1 MRDMSLLEQIRDYI
15 QSGETTKE
23 RLGLEIEHFVVDER
37 GVQIEFDKISNL
49 IEKTA
54 KEIGARTILT
64 DGHVVGYSNDDYAIT
79 LEPACQLEISIN
91 PHSSLS
97 EIERVYREFLE
108 LWEPL
113 INDIGYHFITKGN
126 LPLVELGAIT
136 PDEIPLSPKKRYE
149 YMDRYFEKS
158 GRCGKYMMRASAST
172 QISVD
177 YKSEKDLVG
186 KLAILEKISPV
197 LMIMF
202 ENKKRYNSTIPG
214 IIDKE
219 HLFRIQQWDDVD
231 SDRTG
236 FLRGSLDDDFSY
248 EKIASLAYD
257 LPLILLTDE
266 DKTIY
271 VGSKSARDLIEEGT
285 INEDELTEERS
296 INLIEHFLSMGFFHF
311 RVKKYI
317 EIRVVDSLPLDRAME
332 FAALIKGIVYSDKNL
347 NTLREELSDVN
358 TIDDIQQA
366 ILRIEEDGFDAVI
379 YNDKTARE
387 WANILVELARESLK
401 EEERKY
407 LSNV

>member
-1 MRDMSLLEQIRDYI
+1 
-15 QSGETTKE
+15 
-23 RLGLEIEHFVVDER
+23 
-37 GVQIEFDKISNL
+37 
-49 IEKTA
+49 
-54 KEIGARTILT
+54 
-64 DGHVVGYSNDDYAIT
+64 
-79 LEPACQLEISIN
+79 
-91 PHSSLS
+91 
-97 EIERVYREFLE
+97 
-108 LWEPL
+108 
-113 INDIGYHFITKGN
+113 
-126 LPLVELGAIT
+126 
-136 PDEIPLSPKKRYE
+136 
-149 YMDRYFEKS
+149 
-158 GRCGKYMMRASAST
+158 
-172 QISVD
+172 
-177 YKSEKDLVG
+177 
-186 KLAILEKISPV
+186 
-197 LMIMF
+197 MIMF

-332 FAALIKGIVYSDKNL
+332 FAAVVKGIVYSDNSI
-347 NTLREELSDVN
+347 NTLKEELSN
-358 TIDDIQQA
+358 IDTLDKVQQA

-379 YNDKTARE
+379 YNNKTARE
-387 WANILVELARESLK
+387 WATLLADLARESLNGD
-401 EEERKY
+401 ERNY
-407 LSNV
+407 LRNV

>member
-1 MRDMSLLEQIRDYI
+1 MSLLEQIRDYI

-37 GVQIEFDKISNL
+37 GIQIEFHKISDL
-49 IEKTA
+49 LEKIA
-54 KEIGARTILT
+54 KEIGAKTTIT

-79 LEPACQLEISIN
+79 LEPACQVEISIN

-97 EIERVYREFLE
+97 EIERIYKEFLE

-149 YMDRYFEKS
+149 YMDRHFEDTGK
-158 GRCGKYMMRASAST
+158 CGKYMMRASAST

-177 YKSEKDLVG
+177 YKCEKDLVR
-186 KLAILEKISPV
+186 KLSILEKISPV

-202 ENKKRYNSTIPG
+202 ENKKRYNSTLPG
-214 IIDKE
+214 IVDKE
-219 HLFRIQQWDDVD
+219 HLFRIQQWDDLD

-236 FLRGSLDDDFSY
+236 FLSGSLDDNYSY
-248 EKIASLAYD
+248 EKVANTAYN

-266 DKTIY
+266 DKTTY
-271 VGSKSARDLIEEGT
+271 VGSKSAKDLVEDGT
-285 INEDELTEERS
+285 INENELSEERS

-332 FAALIKGIVYSDKNL
+332 YAALIKGIVYSDKNL

-366 ILRIEEDGFDAVI
+366 ILRIEEDGLDAVI
-379 YNDKTARE
+379 YNNKTARE
-387 WANILVELARESLK
+387 WATLLTDLARESLNGD
-401 EEERKY
+401 ERNY
-407 LSNV
+407 LRNV

>member
-1 MRDMSLLEQIRDYI
+1 MGLLEQIRDYI

-23 RLGLEIEHFVVDER
+23 RLGLEVEHFVVDER
-37 GVQIEFDKISNL
+37 GIQIEFHMISNL
-49 IEKTA
+49 ITKIAE
-54 KEIGARTILT
+54 EIGARTILT
-64 DGHVVGYSNDDYAIT
+64 DGHVVGYSNDDYTIT

-149 YMDRYFEKS
+149 YMDKYFEES
-158 GRCGKYMMRASAST
+158 GKCGKYMMRASAST

-177 YKSEKDLVG
+177 YKCEKDLVR
-186 KLAILEKISPV
+186 KLSILEKISPV

-219 HLFRIQQWDDVD
+219 HLFRIQQWDDLD

-236 FLRGSLDDDFSY
+236 FLPGSLDGNYSC
-248 EKIASLAYD
+248 EKIANK
-257 LPLILLTDE
+257 PI
-266 DKTIY
+266 IY
-271 VGSKSARDLIEEGT
+271 
-285 INEDELTEERS
+285 
-296 INLIEHFLSMGFFHF
+296 H
-311 RVKKYI
+311 
-317 EIRVVDSLPLDRAME
+317 
-332 FAALIKGIVYSDKNL
+332 
-347 NTLREELSDVN
+347 
-358 TIDDIQQA
+358 
-366 ILRIEEDGFDAVI
+366 
-379 YNDKTARE
+379 
-387 WANILVELARESLK
+387 
-401 EEERKY
+401 
-407 LSNV
+407 